1 MRRCTV
7 LAVLGLALA
16 GALAPGRA
24 LAADKPFRVGVAS
37 LVNPRSAPQFVALEE
52 RLRQLLSAA
61 GRELVIDF
69 MVLDGDADRYPAAMR
84 ELVSRQPDVLIAPGP
99 EVSLKA
105 ARAATQTIPIVM
117 IAVDYDA
124 VARGYVQ
131 SLARPGGNIT
141 GVYLD
146 TVDVAAKRVEILKE
160 TAPGTSR
167 FIVLWDASGADSFKL
182 TVPAAEALGVQLRP
196 VEFRD
201 APYDYEKALAS
212 ASPTAGDAL
221 LCMLSPYFFH
231 DRQQLDALAL
241 RHKLPSMCGGVDSG
255 GLVAYSAS
263 LNALFAKTAEY
274 VDKIRQGAKPGD
286 LPIEGPTRF
295 KLVLDL
301 RFAKALGL
309 TIPPAILA
317 RADEV
322 IE

>member
-182 TVPAAEALGVQLRP
+182 T
-196 VEFRD
+196 
-201 APYDYEKALAS
+201 
-212 ASPTAGDAL
+212 
-221 LCMLSPYFFH
+221 
-231 DRQQLDALAL
+231 
-241 RHKLPSMCGGVDSG
+241 
-255 GLVAYSAS
+255 
-263 LNALFAKTAEY
+263 
-274 VDKIRQGAKPGD
+274 
-286 LPIEGPTRF
+286 
-295 KLVLDL
+295 
-301 RFAKALGL
+301 
-309 TIPPAILA
+309 
-317 RADEV
+317 
-322 IE
+322 

>member
-7 LAVLGLALA
+7 LAVVGLALA
-16 GALAPGRA
+16 GALAPGGA
-24 LAADKPFRVGVAS
+24 SAADKPFRVGVAS
-37 LVNPRSAPQFVALEE
+37 LVNPRTAPQFVALEE
-52 RLRQLLSAA
+52 RLRRLLSAA

-69 MVLDGDADRYPAAMR
+69 MVLEGDADRYPAAMR

-201 APYDYEKALAS
+201 PPYDYKRRWRLLHPLGVTLCCACFLLISFTTGSNSTRSRSGTNCPRCAVGSIPADWSPIRLRSTRYSRRQPSMSTKSGKVPNPAICRSRGRPAS
-212 ASPTAGDAL
+212 SSFSIFASP
-221 LCMLSPYFFH
+221 
-231 DRQQLDALAL
+231 R
-241 RHKLPSMCGGVDSG
+241 R
-255 GLVAYSAS
+255 SA
-263 LNALFAKTAEY
+263 
-274 VDKIRQGAKPGD
+274 
-286 LPIEGPTRF
+286 
-295 KLVLDL
+295 
-301 RFAKALGL
+301 
-309 TIPPAILA
+309 
-317 RADEV
+317 
-322 IE
+322 